1 MSYLV
6 MEHVLMLL
14 QEMFGLMEYRLIIC
28 PISRSQM
35 RLKETSNLKFEGV
48 QKIIS
53 RDITKE
59 IYQRLTF
66 LSEVGLGYLG
76 LNRSATTLS
85 GGESQRIRLAAQ
97 LGSNLR
103 GVLYVLDEP
112 TIGLHPRDNDKLLET
127 LSKLRDQ
134 GNSLVVV
141 EHDDSTI
148 LKSDHLIDLGPGA
161 GKWWGEIV
169 YEGQLKFGQKKLANK
184 KQSPT
189 LKAFRKKVKHPI
201 RGSRRKLPKKSS
213 LDWIAVKGANVNNIK
228 NLDFM
233 IPVGK
238 LTVLTGVS
246 GSGKSSLMR
255 GILKPAFESTNDKK
269 TQVTGTK
276 MEEHQRNRTFC
287 GRL

>member
-1 MSYLV
+1 M
-6 MEHVLMLL
+6 
-14 QEMFGLMEYRLIIC
+14 
-28 PISRSQM
+28 RSP
-35 RLKETSNLKFEGV
+35 
-48 QKIIS
+48 
-53 RDITKE
+53 
-59 IYQRLTF
+59 
-66 LSEVGLGYLG
+66 
-76 LNRSATTLS
+76 
-85 GGESQRIRLAAQ
+85 
-97 LGSNLR
+97 
-103 GVLYVLDEP
+103 YVLDEL
-112 TIGLHPRDNDKLLET
+112 TIGLHLRDNDKLLGT

-161 GKWWGEIV
+161 GIGGGEIV

-189 LKAFRKKVKHPI
+189 LKAFLRKVKHPI
-201 RGSRRKLPKKSS
+201 RGSRRKLPKSS

-255 GILKPAFESTNDKK
+255 GILKPAFESTNKK
-269 TQVTGTK
+269 NPSYGTK
-276 MEEHQRNRTFC
+276 MKRPVGTEHFVAAYEVD
-287 GRL
+287 